1 MKNYLVLDIG
11 GSSIKYAKMNG
22 EAHVLEKGSVKTP
35 LDKIEN
41 LIETIGQVYDT
52 YKSEIE
58 GIAISMPGVLDVKRG
73 YSYSGGHLMYNSGV
87 EIVKLIQERCP
98 VKVTIEN
105 DGKCAALAE
114 VWKGSL
120 SDVNDAVVIV
130 LGSGVGGGII
140 IDRKVHK
147 GSSSFAGEFSFIRA
161 NNYHLDD
168 INHAWGF
175 INGAK
180 ALAAKVAEAKGLN
193 PEDIDGYYVF
203 EKANAGDEEVLAVLD
218 EFTKQIAA
226 QIVNL
231 QCVLDP
237 QRVAIGG
244 GISAQPLLIEYIQK
258 NVDAFADNFGY
269 YKPDIEVVPCKF
281 RNDSNLMGAL
291 YHYLT
296 FVA

>member
-1 MKNYLVLDIG
+1 M
-11 GSSIKYAKMNG
+11 
-22 EAHVLEKGSVKTP
+22 
-35 LDKIEN
+35 
-41 LIETIGQVYDT
+41 
-52 YKSEIE
+52 
-58 GIAISMPGVLDVKRG
+58 
-73 YSYSGGHLMYNSGV
+73 
-87 EIVKLIQERCP
+87 
-98 VKVTIEN
+98 TIEN

-114 VWKGSL
+114 VWKGCL
-120 SDVNDAVVIV
+120 SDVNDAIVIV

-147 GSSSFAGEFSFIRA
+147 GSSSFAGEFSFIRT
-161 NNYHLDD
+161 NNQNLEDMD
-168 INHAWGF
+168 EAWGT

-180 ALAAKVAEAKGLN
+180 TLAKKTAKIKGLN
-193 PEDIDGYYVF
+193 PEDVDGYYVF
-203 EKANAGDEEVLAVLD
+203 EKANAGDEDVLAVLD

-269 YKPDIEVVPCKF
+269 YKPGIEVVPCTF